1 MSVNSLE
8 NLLNQMQGRSVIH
21 GWGAVVAFSRAQLN
35 RLLEEQYL
43 SWLHEGRIVPPISGV
58 VYIDDQTESMRLDKL
73 LLGKPV
79 LSFAS
84 SSLNQSMVTLTM
96 NIVGG
101 NYTAMSR
108 PRGGAERV
116 ISSFNITE
124 ALGYKI
130 EMKISLHGIDGEVD
144 QRGRVTFDMASDL
157 SMTCNLGEGN
167 GVQRKVAA
175 FIQGQLA
182 ALPVDTR
189 TFELGLFDFTGHN
202 PLSPTRFYI
211 RTQKAPAGSANPDD
225 GAVLLFVCLK
235 IKDENGDGFPVDGSG
250 FPYLIPDDQAAG
262 KDLYSAAVV
271 LNHEFIELLDDVQL
285 DVLTN
290 LLLPGANLFVE
301 SPKGRHTPHD
311 LLVLGNLKPSV
322 ENVTIEPAFTS
333 VKAGKTQ
340 TFTARKSD
348 GSIVGAQ
355 WSVSNPLSPLSV
367 GSITPTRGEYRAPAL
382 SSMGNEQQPVVVT
395 AAYAIGGK
403 QRTSSALVFG
413 TSESMSISPRVC
425 TSGVGAGAAPI
436 KLTAST
442 LGGGKLQW
450 PTLAPSEGTL
460 EVIDDN
466 HAIYKPPLD
475 LIKPLDIQKITVT
488 DPVTKE
494 TIEATIV
501 LMRSAHTLPV
511 DPPYVEA
518 ITATQPIQFYTDL
531 DPQDERW
538 EVIGEGEVKEG
549 LFIPP
554 AQPTSRISVVRC
566 SYLVN
571 GTARAS
577 GLSII
582 QLSEREQPV
591 PNWEQLDGFSIT
603 TTGEVGRCASN
614 GYQQIPVMIRI
625 ETKPVTI
632 NGQLVYIPVSDAQL
646 STLRLVDRAS
656 NTLVPFVGV
665 AQEGIE
671 YGSGVNWA
679 TNKKRNRFRLYSS
692 TSVSTDEEHSL
703 TPPAPNNNGVRYREL
718 WVHLAVEGSRTFYAL
733 FDSHQGTQSSI
744 DSSGDGSQVIVEGI
758 RPLPPALG
766 FYEFK
771 RQRVWQDPDGR
782 DEPIEGSNEIDYFS
796 YYRRSIDYWRLS
808 YRRLGMYPVLF
819 ATSVIENNL
828 STIQWESEL
837 IIERYF
843 SHTGYAFNS
852 ANYEDRDSPAPKGLS
867 FDPYFWRLAKHS
879 RRKLDTSFAANKQ
892 PSPGEM
898 IVSLHRLDN
907 LMYWYDGLAGGDAYK
922 LYRKHLDPGMRF
934 FLIDEEGNRHS
945 LSVAFESG
953 TIEDSRNKLILS
965 LA

>member
-1 MSVNSLE
+1 
-8 NLLNQMQGRSVIH
+8 MQGRSITR
-21 GWGAVVAFSRAQLN
+21 GWGAVVAFGRAQLN

-43 SWLHEGRIVPPISGV
+43 SWLHEGRIVPPISGDV
-58 VYIDDQTESMRLDKL
+58 FIDDQTESMRLGKL

-101 NYTAMSR
+101 TYTAMSH
-108 PRGGAERV
+108 PRSGAERV
-116 ISSFNITE
+116 ISSFSITE

-130 EMKISLHGIDGEVD
+130 EMKISLNGIGGEVD

-157 SMTCNLGEGN
+157 SMTCNLGEGT
-167 GVQRKVAA
+167 GGQRKVAA

-182 ALPVDTR
+182 ALPVDSR

-211 RTQKAPAGSANPDD
+211 RTQKAPAGSESPDD

-235 IKDENGDGFPVDGSG
+235 IKNENGDGLPIDGSG

-262 KDLYSAAVV
+262 KNLYSAALV
-271 LNHEFIELLDDVQL
+271 LNHEFVELLDDVQL

-301 SPKGRHTPHD
+301 SPNGRRTPHD

-322 ENVTIEPAFTS
+322 ESVTIEPAFTNI
-333 VKAGKTQ
+333 KAGKTQ
-340 TFTARKSD
+340 AFTARKSD

-355 WSVSNPLSPLSV
+355 WSVSNPLNPLSV
-367 GSITPTRGEYRAPAL
+367 GDITPTRGEYTAPAL

-395 AAYAIGGK
+395 ATYAIGGK

-425 TSGVGAGAAPI
+425 TSGVGTGAAPI

-488 DPVTKE
+488 DMVTKE
-494 TIEATIV
+494 TIDATVV

-511 DPPYVEA
+511 DPPYVAA
-518 ITATQPIQFYTDL
+518 ITATQPIHFHTEL
-531 DPQDERW
+531 DPEDERW
-538 EVIGEGEVKEG
+538 EVIGEGTVKDG
-549 LFIPP
+549 VFTPP

-571 GTARAS
+571 GTVRAS

-582 QLSEREQPV
+582 QLTESEQPV
-591 PNWEQLDGFSIT
+591 PNWEGLAGFSIT
-603 TTGEVGRCASN
+603 TTGEVGRCFSN
-614 GYQQIPVMIRI
+614 GYQQVQVLIRI
-625 ETKPVTI
+625 ETKAI
-632 NGQLVYIPVSDAQL
+632 ELSNGQFIHIPVSDAQL

-656 NTLVPFVGV
+656 NTRVPFVGV

-671 YGSGVNWA
+671 YGSGVSWA
-679 TNKKRNRFRLYSS
+679 ANKKRNRFRLYSS
-692 TSVSTDEEHSL
+692 NSVSTDEEHLL
-703 TPPAPNNNGVRYREL
+703 TPPAPNNNAVRYREL
-718 WVHLAVEGSRTFYAL
+718 WIHMAVEGSRSFYAQ
-733 FDSHQGTQSSI
+733 FDSHNGTHNSTDQ
-744 DSSGDGSQVIVEGI
+744 GDGPEVIVQGI
-758 RPLPPALG
+758 RPLPPGLG

-771 RQRVWQDPDGR
+771 RDRVWQDPDGR
-782 DEPIEGSNEIDYFS
+782 DELIEGSNDYDYFS
-796 YYRRSIDYWRLS
+796 YYRQSIDYWRLS

-819 ATSVIENNL
+819 ATSLIEDNL

-837 IIERYF
+837 INERYF
-843 SHTGYAFNS
+843 SYTGYAFNA
-852 ANYEDRDSPAPKGLS
+852 ANYEDRDSLAPKGLS
-867 FDPYFWRLAKHS
+867 FDPYFWRLAKDYK
-879 RRKLDTSFAANKQ
+879 RKLDTSFPPSKE

-898 IVSLHRLDN
+898 IVSLHRTDD
-907 LMYWYDGLAGGDAYK
+907 MKYWYDRLAGDDAYK

-934 FLIDEEGNRHS
+934 LLMDEEGNRHS
-945 LSVAFESG
+945 LSVAFEPYS
-953 TIEDSRNKLILS
+953 IEDSRNSITLR